1 MSDTTETAIDPKR
14 PWLTD
19 ERELPERM
27 NWVQTLFDPTGES
40 PRLHFTRAW
49 TLLFTLQATIIV
61 VPFTIALVL
70 NLAGGDGSSVSTFG
84 TYATPVVFIVTT
96 LMSYVIHSRRL
107 NDAGKTPLLAILP
120 LVPLIIGCALFV
132 TTAQSSSK
140 SYDKQFEM
148 RQDYLANPDAFR
160 ERQRAE
166 REAARA
172 KAEAEGGGEGAQQQQ
187 RRGAGG
193 PPGGRGGMN
202 LDQPMDPKTEVVL
215 KAAAPMIQ
223 MAVIPLSGL
232 LAIWSL
238 MWVARVPYFGNYPP
252 NGAGSWPVAD
262 RRPYAS

>member
-70 NLAGGDGSSVSTFG
+70 NLAGGDGSGVSTFG

-172 KAEAEGGGEGAQQQQ
+172 KAEGGGEGAQQQQ

-193 PPGGRGGMN
+193 PRGGRGGMN

-252 NGAGSWPVAD
+252 NGAGSWPAAD

>member
-1 MSDTTETAIDPKR
+1 MSDTTDTAIDPKR

-27 NWVQTLFDPTGES
+27 NWLQTLFDPTGES

-49 TLLFTLQATIIV
+49 TLLFALQAMIIV
-61 VPFTIALVL
+61 VPFTVALVL
-70 NLAGGDGSSVSTFG
+70 NLAGGDGAGVSTFG
-84 TYATPVVFIVTT
+84 TYATPVVFIATT
-96 LMSYVIHSRRL
+96 LISYVIHSRRL

-120 LVPLIIGCALFV
+120 LIPLLIGFALFT
-132 TTAQSSSK
+132 TTAMSTAK

-148 RQDYLANPDAFR
+148 RQDYLADPDAFR
-160 ERQRAE
+160 ERQREE

-187 RRGAGG
+187 QRGRGG

-202 LDQPMDPKTEVVL
+202 LDQPMAPKTEFVL

-223 MAVIPLSGL
+223 NVVIPLSGL
-232 LAIWSL
+232 IAIWSL
-238 MWVARVPYFGNYPP
+238 MWVARVPFFGNYPP
-252 NGAGSWPVAD
+252 NGGASSSVMN

>member
-19 ERELPERM
+19 VRELPERM
-27 NWVQTLFDPTGES
+27 NWLQTLFDPTGES

-49 TLLFTLQATIIV
+49 TLLFTLQAMIIV

-84 TYATPVVFIVTT
+84 TYATPIVFIVTT

-107 NDAGKTPLLAILP
+107 NDAGKTSLLAILP
-120 LVPLIIGCALFV
+120 LVPLIIGCVLFV
-132 TTAQSSSK
+132 TTAQGSSK

-148 RQDYLANPDAFR
+148 RQDYLADPDAFR

-166 REAARA
+166 REAAQA
-172 KAEAEGGGEGAQQQQ
+172 KAEAEGGGEQAQQQQ
-187 RRGAGG
+187 QRGRGG

-202 LDQPMDPKTEVVL
+202 LDRPMDPKTEVVL

-223 MAVIPLSGL
+223 MVVIPLSGL

-252 NGAGSWPVAD
+252 DGGQSWPAAD